1 VTCVKDQINV
11 QQINITGNDINGNC
25 SF

>member
-11 QQINITGNDINGNC
+11 QHINITGNDINGNC